1 MPGRVLIVDDEPGIL
16 EMLGE
21 ILVTQ
26 GYTVA
31 TAPTG
36 REALERLQTF
46 AADVIIL
53 DIVMPG
59 MSGNQMLTTL
69 RAQGAAVPAIAISG
83 APDRVGPGFLAV
95 LDKPIDVERLM
106 GLIEATTQRSGS
118 AA

>member
-1 MPGRVLIVDDEPGIL
+1 MPARVLLVDDEPGIL
-16 EMLGE
+16 EILGE

-31 TAPTG
+31 TAANGPQ
-36 REALERLQTF
+36 ALERLHSF
-46 AADVIIL
+46 PADVIIL

-59 MSGNQMLTTL
+59 MSGNQMLATL
-69 RAQGAAVPAIAISG
+69 RAQGVDVPAIAISG

-95 LDKPIDVERLM
+95 VDKPIDVERLM
-106 GLIEATTQRSGS
+106 GLVETAIQRSGS

>member
-1 MPGRVLIVDDEPGIL
+1 VAARVLLVDDEPGIL

-21 ILVTQ
+21 ILATQ

-31 TAPTG
+31 TAASAQQ
-36 REALERLQTF
+36 ALERLRTF
-46 AADVIIL
+46 PADVIIL

-59 MSGNQMLTTL
+59 MSGNQMLATL
-69 RAQGAAVPAIAISG
+69 RAQGMDVPAIAISG

-95 LDKPIDVERLM
+95 IDKPIDVDRLM
-106 GLIEATTQRSGS
+106 ERVEAAIQRSGS